1 MARIVQAVA
10 AESKTPKGVIA
21 DHAFRVTMRIIT
33 LFAILLATSF
43 SSQAECYDWP
53 MRIVRGQLA
62 YDADTIYIVM
72 PGLPPEV
79 EQMSVRVNGVDA
91 PEIKGKC
98 DDEKYQA
105 KKGRAFVQ
113 DLLAGAGQVRFC
125 NPKWGKYA
133 GRVLADVKID
143 GADLAEILI
152 KRGFGRAYHGE
163 RREGWCLGKQ
173 GARHN

>member
-10 AESKTPKGVIA
+10 AEGKAPEGVIV
-21 DHAFRVTMRIIT
+21 DHAFRGAMRIIA
-33 LFAILLATSF
+33 LFVILLVAPF

-53 MRIVRGQLA
+53 MRVIRGKLA
-62 YDADTIYIVM
+62 YDADTIYVMM
-72 PGLPPEV
+72 PGLPPEI

-98 DDEKYQA
+98 DDEKDQA
-105 KKGRAFVQ
+105 EKGRAFVQ
-113 DLLAGAGQVRFC
+113 DLLAAAGQVRFC

-143 GADLAEILI
+143 GADLAGMLI
-152 KRGFGRAYHGE
+152 EKGFGRAYHGE

-173 GARHN
+173 AARRN